1 MRSILILAALGAL
14 LAACDA
20 PGVRLR
26 DNYLGMR
33 LLEPALTPEPARR
46 DAGGNSII
54 APAREQAQWPVYRP

>member
-1 MRSILILAALGAL
+1 MRTVLILAAFGAL

-33 LLEPALTPEPARR
+33 LLEPNLTPEQTRR
-46 DAGGNSII
+46 DADGNAIVT
-54 APAREQAQWPVYRP
+54 PPREPAQWPVYRP